1 MVRGRK
7 KVTIYVRTYACLYV
21 NPYLLVR
28 TLVSLDYMQLLSHSP
43 LLTFTPSSLPSPPL
57 LSPPL
62 PSLPTHRNYHIFY
75 YMLAGASSSLRR
87 RLSLKSVKEYCYLSQ
102 GVVPLG
108 DVCEVDE
115 FHRLKRS
122 LAMLGLAEELQ
133 NRCVRACVH
142 VNVKACVCVGW
153 SCLHIC
159 IVQTKYVSIHP
170 VPVPLPQPAILQPW
184 PPPLHSPASF
194 STSSVTH
201 VCTALFHTTA

>member
-7 KVTIYVRTYACLYV
+7 KLPSTYVRTYACLYV

-28 TLVSLDYMQLLSHSP
+28 TLVSLDHMQLLSHSP
-43 LLTFTPSSLPSPPL
+43 LLTFPPSSLP
-57 LSPPL
+57 SPPL

-87 RLSLKSVKEYCYLSQ
+87 RLSLKSVEDYCYLSQ

-133 NRCVRACVH
+133 NRCVRACVR
-142 VNVKACVCVGW
+142 VCM
-153 SCLHIC
+153 SM
-159 IVQTKYVSIHP
+159 
-170 VPVPLPQPAILQPW
+170 
-184 PPPLHSPASF
+184 
-194 STSSVTH
+194 
-201 VCTALFHTTA
+201 

>member
-1 MVRGRK
+1 M
-7 KVTIYVRTYACLYV
+7 YACLYV

-28 TLVSLDYMQLLSHSP
+28 TLVSLDHMQLLSQSP
-43 LLTFTPSSLPSPPL
+43 LLTFPPSSLPSPPLLSPPL

-87 RLSLKSVKEYCYLSQ
+87 RLSLKSVEDYCYLSQ

-133 NRCVRACVH
+133 NRCVCVCVCVRASVRACVR
-142 VNVKACVCVGW
+142 
-153 SCLHIC
+153 
-159 IVQTKYVSIHP
+159 
-170 VPVPLPQPAILQPW
+170 
-184 PPPLHSPASF
+184 ASM
-194 STSSVTH
+194 
-201 VCTALFHTTA
+201 